1 MKDIIKNIVD
11 EVLCDYDP
19 TAPEASANS
28 VRDLWLQFEPKS
40 MASIKAEL
48 REKQETVGIPVA
60 VLKQIGNE
68 LGKTARKQVSEY
80 IPLAQILWDQ
90 YGREGRVTAAVLLG
104 AIQPADPDTVIPLL
118 LQLCQTCIT
127 WEDSDWLAGALERVV
142 RKNPERWLPSIEPW
156 LRHGNKWVRRSG
168 ATVLARLP
176 MKQPDYTSR
185 SLALVEPLL
194 DDEELDVKRAV
205 SFAIRLSARGDIKPV
220 REFLARNV
228 PPENPA
234 ATWVLCDAI
243 RSMTKKF
250 LPEFLSLLPLYEEWA
265 ADPSLSTKERKSVES
280 AVRILKSA

>member
-1 MKDIIKNIVD
+1 
-11 EVLCDYDP
+11 
-19 TAPEASANS
+19 
-28 VRDLWLQFEPKS
+28 
-40 MASIKAEL
+40 
-48 REKQETVGIPVA
+48 
-60 VLKQIGNE
+60 
-68 LGKTARKQVSEY
+68 
-80 IPLAQILWDQ
+80 
-90 YGREGRVTAAVLLG
+90 
-104 AIQPADPDTVIPLL
+104 
-118 LQLCQTCIT
+118 
-127 WEDSDWLAGALERVV
+127 
-142 RKNPERWLPSIEPW
+142 
-156 LRHGNKWVRRSG
+156 
-168 ATVLARLP
+168 